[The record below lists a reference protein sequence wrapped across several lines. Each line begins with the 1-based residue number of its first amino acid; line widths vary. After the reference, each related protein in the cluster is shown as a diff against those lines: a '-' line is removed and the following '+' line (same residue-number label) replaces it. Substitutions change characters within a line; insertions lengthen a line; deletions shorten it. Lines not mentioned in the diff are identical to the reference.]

1 MEEIKRDEKEKA
13 LLLGV
18 NCGEEDA
25 EAAMDELVRLADT
38 AGADVQG
45 TMLQN
50 RRTPESGTYVGRG
63 LLKEIA
69 DFCKANDTDLII
81 CNDEL
86 TPTQIKNMEDETDV
100 RVIDRTDLIL
110 DIFAAHAKSS
120 EGKIQVE
127 LAQLQYLLPRLAG
140 RGAQLSRLG
149 GGIGTRGPGETKLES
164 DRRHIRRRIQFLK
177 AQLAQT
183 EKRRRS
189 QLERRKKDGVR
200 TVALVGYTNAGKS
213 TLMNRLTDAGVLA
226 EDKLFATLDP
236 TARRLTLP
244 DGQNVML
251 IDTVGF
257 IRRLPHRLIEAFHST
272 LEAAVYAD
280 LILNVCDAADPN
292 CFEQM
297 KVTADVLTALGAAAT
312 PMLTVLNKSDRLQE
326 APVFMGKTVTISA
339 KNGDGIAQLLREIT
353 AALPQTKKR
362 ARLFVPFAQAAV
374 LGEIR
379 KNGVVYSEHY
389 TEAGIEADVLA
400 EAAFLQAHRELLL

>member
-1 MEEIKRDEKEKA
+1 MEEVKRTQKEKA

-18 NCGEEDA
+18 NCGEADTET
-25 EAAMDELVRLADT
+25 AMDELVRLADT
-38 AGADVQG
+38 AGAEVQG
-45 TMLQN
+45 TMVQN
-50 RRTPESGTYVGRG
+50 RRAPKGSTYVGHG
-63 LLKEIA
+63 LLQEIA
-69 DFCKANDTDLII
+69 AFCKANETDLII

-140 RGAQLSRLG
+140 RGTALSRLG

-177 AQLAQT
+177 TQLAET

-189 QLERRKKDGVR
+189 QLQRRKKDGVR

-213 TLMNRLTDAGVLA
+213 TLMNALTGAGVLA

-257 IRRLPHRLIEAFHST
+257 IRRLPHRLVEAFHST
-272 LEAAVYAD
+272 LETAVYAD
-280 LILNVCDAADPN
+280 LILNVCDAADPD

-297 KVTADVLTALGAAAT
+297 KVTSDVLTALGAARA
-312 PMLTVLNKSDRLQE
+312 PVLNVLNKSDLLSE

-339 KNGDGIAQLLREIT
+339 KTGEGIEKLLDEIVRM
-353 AALPQTKKR
+353 LPQTKKR
-362 ARLFVPFAQAAV
+362 ARLLVPFAQAGV

-379 KNGVVYSEHY
+379 QNGVVYSENY
-389 TEAGIEADVLA
+389 TENGIEADVLA
-400 EAAFLQAHRELLL
+400 EAAFLQAHRALIL

>member
-1 MEEIKRDEKEKA
+1 MEETKRSEKEKA

-18 NCGEEDA
+18 NCGEADTET
-25 EAAMDELVRLADT
+25 AMDELARLADT
-38 AGADVQG
+38 AGAEVQG

-50 RRTPESGTYVGRG
+50 RRTPDGGTYVGRG
-63 LLKEIA
+63 LLQEA
-69 DFCKANDTDLII
+69 AAFCEANDTDLII

-86 TPTQIKNMEDETDV
+86 TPTQIKNMEDAANV

-110 DIFAAHAKSS
+110 DIFAARAKTS

-127 LAQLQYLLPRLAG
+127 LAQLQYLLPRLSG
-140 RGAQLSRLG
+140 RGKALSRLG
-149 GGIGTRGPGETKLES
+149 GGIGTRGPGETKMET
-164 DRRHIRRRIQFLK
+164 DRRHIYRRIRSLK
-177 AQLAQT
+177 AQLAET

-213 TLMNRLTDAGVLA
+213 TLMNALTGAGVLA

-257 IRRLPHRLIEAFHST
+257 IRRLPHRLVEAFHST
-272 LEAAVYAD
+272 LETAVWAD
-280 LILNVCDAADPN
+280 LILNVCDAADPD

-297 KVTADVLTALGAAAT
+297 KVTADVLTSLGAAST
-312 PMLTVLNKSDRLQE
+312 PILTVLNKCDRLTE
-326 APVFMGKTVTISA
+326 PPVFMGKTVTISA
-339 KNGDGIAQLLREIT
+339 ISGEGIDTLLAEIMR
-353 AALPQTKKR
+353 ALPQTKKR
-362 ARLFVPFAQAAV
+362 ARLLVPFDRAGL

-379 KNGVVYSEHY
+379 KNGVVYRESY
-389 TEAGIEADVLA
+389 TERGIEADVLA
-400 EAAFLQAHRELLL
+400 EADLLQANRAFLI